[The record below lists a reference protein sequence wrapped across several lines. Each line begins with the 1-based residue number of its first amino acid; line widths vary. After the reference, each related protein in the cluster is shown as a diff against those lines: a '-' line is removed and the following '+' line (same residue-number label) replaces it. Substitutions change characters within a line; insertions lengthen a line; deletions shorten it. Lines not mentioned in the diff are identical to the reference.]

1 MFSAPRSDLWTVG
14 LVPLSIEQLTAQ
26 RLVEVRDRILW
37 MPDPGPWRYCA
48 DPFALQDGHRLQV
61 FVEAYDY
68 RTKHGVIEHHEI
80 DLQQQRWS
88 HIGTALA
95 QPFHLS
101 YPFVFR
107 HQGRNWMIP
116 ESAKAGEIALYSAG
130 PTLLDWQRECALLPG
145 VPGVDA
151 TVIQHDGRWWMFF
164 AIYGKE
170 SRDRRELHMAWAD
183 ELHGPWQTCGNNP
196 IHTGLGNS
204 RPAGT
209 PWVAED
215 GSVRLPVQDCRGDY
229 GVATSWLRLTD
240 LSPQGAQV
248 QVLPDRLTGAMANTD
263 YVEGLHT
270 VAACG
275 EWTLI
280 DVKRIE
286 RGRYRQW
293 LDIKRRLRRV
303 LGQTHS

>member
-26 RLVEVRDRILW
+26 LLVEVRDRILW

-88 HIGTALA
+88 RIGTALA

-130 PTLLDWQRECALLPG
+130 PTLLDWQRECTLLPG

-151 TVIQHDGRWWMFF
+151 TVIQHDGRWWMFY

-183 ELHGPWQTCGNNP
+183 DLHGPWQTCSNNP

-215 GSVRLPVQDCRGDY
+215 GTIRLPVQDCRGGY
-229 GVATSWLRLTD
+229 GVATSWLSLTD

-248 QVLPDRLTGAMANTD
+248 QVLPDRLTGAMASTE

-303 LGQTHS
+303 LGQTPR

>member
-88 HIGTALA
+88 RIGTALA

-215 GSVRLPVQDCRGDY
+215 GSVRLPVQDCRGGY

-248 QVLPDRLTGAMANTD
+248 EVLPDRLTGAMASTE

-303 LGQTHS
+303 LGQTAR

>member
-14 LVPLSIEQLTAQ
+14 LVPLSIEQITAQ

-48 DPFALQDGHRLQV
+48 DPFAMQDGHRLQV

-88 HIGTALA
+88 RIGTALA
-95 QPFHLS
+95 EPFHLS

-130 PTLLDWQRECALLPG
+130 PTLLDWQRECALLSG

-151 TVIQHDGRWWMFF
+151 TVIQHDGRWWMFY

-183 ELHGPWQTCGNNP
+183 DLHGPWQTCSNNP

-215 GSVRLPVQDCRGDY
+215 GSIRLPVQDCRGGY

-240 LSPQGAQV
+240 LSPQGARV
-248 QVLPDRLTGAMANTD
+248 KVLPDRLTGAMANTD

-303 LGQTHS
+303 LGQTPR

>member
-88 HIGTALA
+88 RIGTALA

-130 PTLLDWQRECALLPG
+130 PTLLDWQRECTLLPG

-151 TVIQHDGRWWMFF
+151 TVIQHDGRWWMFY

-183 ELHGPWQTCGNNP
+183 DLHGPWQTCSNNP

-215 GSVRLPVQDCRGDY
+215 GTIRLPVQDCRGGY
-229 GVATSWLRLTD
+229 GVATYWLSLTD

-248 QVLPDRLTGAMANTD
+248 QVLPDRLTGAMASTE

-303 LGQTHS
+303 LGQTPR